1 MKENNKEKI
10 VGVAGT
16 LLFHAAL
23 FLLLYFLVMAKPPQ
37 EPEAGISVVMGDEF
51 ALTEVEVVP
60 QSSQKVP
67 QQPAAKKV
75 EEPLIAQN
83 SEESMPVDSLPSQ
96 DKKDDKAAEDA
107 RRAEELKERADNL
120 MANAF
125 GKGNSMGSVGGEQGE
140 KGVQGAATGNTDTG
154 ETTGAGYGTYSL
166 GNRSLAGGGSLPRPV
181 YDVQDEG
188 RVVVTITVNPEG
200 KVIKASINSRTGTTN
215 AALRNAA
222 LKAAMQAVFNRID
235 GVNNQEGTIT
245 YYFKLR

>member
-60 QSSQKVP
+60 QSSQRVP

-140 KGVQGAATGNTDTG
+140 KDPFHHF
-154 ETTGAGYGTYSL
+154 S
-166 GNRSLAGGGSLPRPV
+166 P
-181 YDVQDEG
+181 
-188 RVVVTITVNPEG
+188 
-200 KVIKASINSRTGTTN
+200 
-215 AALRNAA
+215 
-222 LKAAMQAVFNRID
+222 
-235 GVNNQEGTIT
+235 
-245 YYFKLR
+245 